1 MRYLVTGGAGF
12 IGSNTVD
19 ELVRR
24 GHSVVVLDDL
34 SSSKEDNLAES
45 RNKISFIK
53 GSITDLEVVRKA
65 VHEAECVLHL
75 AARTSVP
82 RSVKDPIET
91 NRINIDGTL
100 NVLVAARD
108 ARVKRVVFAASS
120 SAYGETPTLPK
131 VETMQPQPISPYG
144 VTKYVGELYGQ
155 TFGRCYGLE
164 NVALRYFNIFG
175 PRQDPGSPYS
185 GVLAKFCTAFLE
197 DTQPVV
203 FGDGEQTRDF
213 TYVENAVVANLLA
226 CEAPNVSGK
235 VFNVGVG
242 GRISLNGVLRELGKI
257 TGKALE
263 AKYETLRDGDI
274 RDSQADISQAREFLG
289 YEPKVTFEE
298 GLARTFEWYRV
309 TQTRPQVAG
318 FESRITCQDFRVV
331 WSHRSAADHPAWA
344 RRSCSRTTVAP
355 AFFGPARPGSACL
368 LRRVHRSSSPSE
380 WCRCCGY
387 RRAGFYP

>member
-1 MRYLVTGGAGF
+1 MRYVVTGGAGF

-34 SSSKEDNLAES
+34 SSGKEENLNEI
-45 RNKISFIK
+45 RNKITLIK
-53 GSITDLEVVRKA
+53 GSITDIEIVRKA
-65 VHEAECVLHL
+65 MHEAEYVLHL

-91 NRINIDGTL
+91 NKINIDGTL
-100 NVLVAARD
+100 NVLVAAKEMK
-108 ARVKRVVFAASS
+108 VKRVVFAASS

-175 PRQDPGSPYS
+175 PRQDPSSPYS

-197 DTQPVV
+197 EAQPVV

-213 TYVENAVVANLLA
+213 TYVENAVQANLLA
-226 CEAPNVSGK
+226 CEAPSVSGK
-235 VFNVGVG
+235 VFNVGTG
-242 GRISLNGVLRELGKI
+242 GRTSLNEVLRALGKI
-257 TGKALE
+257 TGKPLE
-263 AKYETLRDGDI
+263 AKYEPARDGDI
-274 RDSQADISQAREFLG
+274 KDSQADISQAREFLG
-289 YEPKVTFEE
+289 YDPPVAFEE
-298 GLARTFEWYRV
+298 GLSRTFEWYRS
-309 TQTRPQVAG
+309 TQTKAPVKQ
-318 FESRITCQDFRVV
+318 E
-331 WSHRSAADHPAWA
+331 PA
-344 RRSCSRTTVAP
+344 
-355 AFFGPARPGSACL
+355 
-368 LRRVHRSSSPSE
+368 SSGTPKS
-380 WCRCCGY
+380 
-387 RRAGFYP
+387 

>member
-34 SSSKEDNLAES
+34 SSGKEDNLAEL
-45 RNKISFIK
+45 RTKITFMK
-53 GSITDLEVVRKA
+53 GSITDIEVVRKA
-65 VHEAECVLHL
+65 MHEADYVMHL

-91 NRINIDGTL
+91 NKINIDGTL

-108 ARVKRVVFAASS
+108 AKVKRVMFAASS
-120 SAYGETPTLPK
+120 SAYGETATLPK

-144 VTKYVGELYGQ
+144 VTKFVGELYLQ

-175 PRQDPGSPYS
+175 PRQDPSSPYS
-185 GVLAKFCTAFLE
+185 GVLAKYCTSFLE
-197 DTQPVV
+197 ETQPVV

-213 TYVENAVVANLLA
+213 TYVENAVQANILA

-235 VFNVGVG
+235 VFNVGTG
-242 GRISLNGVLRELGKI
+242 GRTSLNQVLKVLGEI
-257 TGKALE
+257 SGNRLE
-263 AKYETLRDGDI
+263 AKYEPPRDGDI
-274 RDSQADISQAREFLG
+274 RDSQADISEAREYLG
-289 YEPKVTFEE
+289 YDPQVMFEE
-298 GLARTFEWYRV
+298 GLQKTFDWYRSL
-309 TQTRPQVAG
+309 PKKVAA
-318 FESRITCQDFRVV
+318 ER
-331 WSHRSAADHPAWA
+331 
-344 RRSCSRTTVAP
+344 
-355 AFFGPARPGSACL
+355 
-368 LRRVHRSSSPSE
+368 
-380 WCRCCGY
+380 
-387 RRAGFYP
+387 